1 MAKND
6 PMTPPSVMQLTDLL
20 RQLPGVGPK
29 SAQRMCLHLLHK
41 DRVVA
46 AALGQALLQA
56 VNLTRSCKKCNGLT
70 EQDICKV
77 CLDNSRDAGVLC
89 VVENPADMLAI
100 EATGTYRGLY
110 YVLMAKYAPL
120 DGVAPQELGVDR
132 LLERVQDG
140 LVTEVI
146 LATNFTN
153 EGEATAFFLQ
163 QRLKHFGLRVSRIAR
178 GIPIGAEIEY
188 IDPSTVA
195 RALLDRQKI
204 KLVD

>member
-1 MAKND
+1 
-6 PMTPPSVMQLTDLL
+6 MTPPSVVQLVDLL
-20 RQLPGVGPK
+20 RQLPGIGPK
-29 SAQRMCLHLLHK
+29 SAQRMSLHLLHK
-41 DRVVA
+41 NREAA
-46 AALGQALLQA
+46 AALGHALLQA
-56 VNLTRSCKKCNGLT
+56 VNATGSCKKCNGLT
-70 EQDICKV
+70 EQDVCVV
-77 CLDNSRDAGVLC
+77 CLDNSRDTGVLC

-120 DGVAPQELGVDR
+120 DGVEPQELGLNR

-163 QRLKHFGLRVSRIAR
+163 QRLKPLGLRVSRIAR

-195 RALLDRQKI
+195 RALLDRKKI
-204 KLVD
+204 KLTD